1 MIPTLLRAAG
11 LASLLVTGSLLSG
24 LTTTVRAQ
32 GTGHAAQASSPRI
45 AGTPARP
52 AAATG
57 GAVQPEGPGTAAGPA
72 VLPPAQPEAPAAPAR
87 GPAPPAEPVPPPA
100 AAASAPLSYSARK
113 VYEQARSQLVQIR
126 TVLKGRASQTSV
138 GSGFIVSREGHIVTN
153 FHVVAEAALKPERHD
168 LVYVTADGREAPLVI
183 MQIDVL
189 HDLALLKA
197 ADPAGSAPKGGYD
210 ALAFRPAAR
219 ALSQGE
225 RIYSL
230 GNPLDVGFAVTE
242 GTYNGLVRRSFYPQ
256 IFFGGALSAGM
267 SGGPAL
273 DDEGQVIGINVARR
287 VDGEQVSFLVPAS
300 FATALL
306 ARGRDAAPIRTAAYG
321 IVVEQLMQHQSALV
335 DRFVQ
340 QGWKTDS
347 HPRYHVPVPVDTFMR
362 CWGSSEPSRTGGL
375 DLERSDCVMDTRI
388 FVGDY
393 TTGAIGVRH
402 ESYDGSKLGT
412 LRFAAR
418 YSASFRNESFLRLR
432 SEHQTKPQCNED
444 YVDRGGLTLRAV
456 VCLRAYKKLPELYDL
471 SVLVATLDQPRAG
484 VQGRF
489 DAQGLTFANAQKLAA
504 HYIEA
509 YSWAR

>member
-1 MIPTLLRAAG
+1 M
-11 LASLLVTGSLLSG
+11 
-24 LTTTVRAQ
+24 
-32 GTGHAAQASSPRI
+32 
-45 AGTPARP
+45 
-52 AAATG
+52 
-57 GAVQPEGPGTAAGPA
+57 
-72 VLPPAQPEAPAAPAR
+72 
-87 GPAPPAEPVPPPA
+87 
-100 AAASAPLSYSARK
+100 SYSARK

-138 GSGFIVSREGHIVTN
+138 GSGFVVTREGHIVTN

-183 MQIDVL
+183 LQLDVL

-197 ADPAGSAPKGGYD
+197 ADGAAASGATPRSFD
-210 ALAFRPAAR
+210 ALAFRPEAR

-225 RIYSL
+225 RIFSL

-242 GTYNGLVRRSFYPQ
+242 GTYNGLVKRSFYPQ
-256 IFFGGALSAGM
+256 IFFGGALSGGM

-273 DDEGQVIGINVARR
+273 DDQGQVIGINVARR

-300 FATALL
+300 FAVALL
-306 ARGRDAAPIRTAAYG
+306 ARGRDAPPIKAAAYG
-321 IVVEQLMQHQSALV
+321 IVTDQLTLHQAALTE
-335 DRFVQ
+335 RFIK
-340 QGWKTDS
+340 QGWKSAT
-347 HPRYHVPVPVDTFMR
+347 HPRYQVPVPTDGFMR

-393 TTGAIGVRH
+393 TTGAISVRH
-402 ESYDGSKLGT
+402 ESYDGAKLGA

-418 YSASFRNESFLRLR
+418 YSASFRNEGFTRLR
-432 SEHQTKPQCNED
+432 AEHQTKPQCQED
-444 YVDRGGLTLRAV
+444 YVDRNGLALRAV
-456 VCLRAYKKLPELYDL
+456 VCLRAYKKLPGLYDL

-489 DAQGLTFANAQKLAA
+489 DVQGLSFANAQKLAR
-504 HYIEA
+504 HYLEA
-509 YSWAR
+509 YAWAR